1 MNKFFLLAIF
11 AILSTGVSAQKYM
24 TKTGKISFFSKTKM
38 EDISAINTSISSII
52 DASTG
57 DVKFVGLMK
66 SFKFPKPLM
75 EEHFNENYVESDKFP
90 KTTFAGKITNL
101 SEVNFSKDGKYPAHV
116 SGVLEIHG
124 VKKNVETKGS
134 IIVKGN
140 AISVDAKFIVQISD
154 YNIAIPTAVKGTIN
168 NSIEITVDTDYSKA
182 QWKK

>member
-1 MNKFFLLAIF
+1 MNKFFLLAFF

-101 SEVNFSKDGKYPAHV
+101 FEVNFAKDGKYPVVV

-124 VKKNVETKGS
+124 VKKNVDSKGT
-134 IIVKGN
+134 ITVKGN
-140 AISVDAKFIVQISD
+140 NIAADAKFIVLLSD
-154 YNIAIPTAVKGTIN
+154 YNVVIPTAVKGTIN
-168 NSIEITVDTDYSKA
+168 NSIEITVDADYSKA
-182 QWKK
+182 Q